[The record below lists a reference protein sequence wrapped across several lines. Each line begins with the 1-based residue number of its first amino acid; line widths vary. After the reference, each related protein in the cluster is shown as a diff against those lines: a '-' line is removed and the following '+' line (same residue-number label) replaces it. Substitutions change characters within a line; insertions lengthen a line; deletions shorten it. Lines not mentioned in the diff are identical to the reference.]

1 MLKIDWNIIWTI
13 VNVIVLFLF
22 FKKFLFGPVNAM
34 MDKRSKMIEDSLD
47 NAKAK
52 VQEAQALQS
61 EYLAHL
67 DHADMEADKIIKAA
81 RNQAEIEYNQKM
93 KDLEEETARIKT
105 EANKAIAL
113 ERQKQL
119 QSAQEEIAAIAILAT
134 TKIIQKNVDANTNK
148 QMIGD
153 FIKEVGVSK

>member
-1 MLKIDWNIIWTI
+1 M
-13 VNVIVLFLF
+13 
-22 FKKFLFGPVNAM
+22 KKFLFGPITAI
-34 MDKRSKMIEDSLD
+34 MDKRTQMIQNSFDE
-47 NAKAK
+47 AKTK
-52 VQEAQALQS
+52 VQEAEALQS
-61 EYLAHL
+61 EYIAHL

-81 RNQAEIEYNQKM
+81 RNQAEIEYRQKM

-119 QSAQEEIAAIAILAT
+119 QSAQEEIATIAILAT
-134 TKIIQKNVDANTNK
+134 TKIIQKNVDANTSK

-153 FIKEVGVSK
+153 FIKEVGVAK

>member
-1 MLKIDWNIIWTI
+1 MLKLDWNIIWTI
-13 VNVIVLFLF
+13 VNLIVLFLF
-22 FKKFLFGPVNAM
+22 MKKFLFGPVTAI
-34 MDKRSKMIEDSLD
+34 MDKRTKLIQDSFDEAKSKVE
-47 NAKAK
+47 
-52 VQEAQALQS
+52 EAQALQR

-67 DHADMEADKIIKAA
+67 DHADMEADKIVKAA
-81 RNQAEIEYNQKM
+81 RSQADLEYNQKM
-93 KDLEEETARIKT
+93 KELEEETARIKS

-148 QMIGD
+148 QIVGD
-153 FIKEVGVSK
+153 FIKEVGVAK